1 MRIISKKT
9 LREFWK
15 RHPDTEEPLVAWCR
29 EVEKEDWD
37 TPASVTQKHP
47 RASTIG
53 GNRAVFRIRGNRYRM
68 VVWINYRRR
77 AVYIK
82 WLGTHAE
89 YNRID
94 AETVGL
100 AK

>member
-15 RHPDTEEPLVAWCR
+15 RHPDAEDPLVAWCR
-29 EVEKEDWD
+29 EVEKGDWD
-37 TPASVTQKHP
+37 SPTGVTRMYP

-53 GNRAVFRIRGNRYRM
+53 GNRAVFRIKGNRYRM
-68 VVWINYRRR
+68 VAWINYRRR

-89 YNRID
+89 YDRID
-94 AETVGL
+94 VKTVGL